1 MCVSFYIFTVIS
13 ASTFLYYGN
22 NCLCVCSLTPANAV
36 PAVENV
42 LIRHFSYSA
51 SSSRFVLLFISTIC
65 VRAEYT

>member
-36 PAVENV
+36 PAVGNV
-42 LIRHFSYSA
+42 LIRHFSSS
-51 SSSRFVLLFISTIC
+51 SSSRYFLLFISTIC